1 MREEGGA
8 ALRLLLA
15 HGVDSLICETFHVFL
30 LERLNS
36 LCERCFILRRVLLL
50 MILDGFESDRGKI
63 VISSRLSYT
72 CNSSSKYLTEL
83 ILINSCTI

>member
-36 LCERCFILRRVLLL
+36 LCDALYYDLLL

-63 VISSRLSYT
+63 VISSRWNYHIRVIRRA
-72 CNSSSKYLTEL
+72 N
-83 ILINSCTI
+83 I

>member
-30 LERLNS
+30 LE
-36 LCERCFILRRVLLL
+36 F
-50 MILDGFESDRGKI
+50 K
-63 VISSRLSYT
+63 
-72 CNSSSKYLTEL
+72 
-83 ILINSCTI
+83 